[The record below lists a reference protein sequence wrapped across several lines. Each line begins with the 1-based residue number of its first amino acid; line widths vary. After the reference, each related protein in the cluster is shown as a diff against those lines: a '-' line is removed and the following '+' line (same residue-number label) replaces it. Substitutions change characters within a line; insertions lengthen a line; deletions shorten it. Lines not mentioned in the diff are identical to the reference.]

1 MILYIYIEREQN
13 KVGAFDSLCCCPVRR
28 PQWAQVFSAVLWSN
42 SIRWSKFH
50 PLYEVIGGE
59 VKIFSSLKHNM
70 LQQFPYFPSQL
81 MGPTMPH
88 HLLLPSLESCICSGV
103 EARGGI
109 EWVPLIGGGGEVPF
123 IKGME
128 REF

>member
-1 MILYIYIEREQN
+1 MLKKISPAAFLSPSLFLHGLKLSLHPLY
-13 KVGAFDSLCCCPVRR
+13 K
-28 PQWAQVFSAVLWSN
+28 SN
-42 SIRWSKFH
+42 CSRWSKFH
-50 PLYEVIGGE
+50 PLFEVIGGG
-59 VKIFSSLKHNM
+59 VKIFSSLKHNL

-81 MGPTMPH
+81 VGPTMPH
-88 HLLLPSLESCICSGV
+88 HLLLPSPKSCICSVV
-103 EARGGI
+103 EAGGRI